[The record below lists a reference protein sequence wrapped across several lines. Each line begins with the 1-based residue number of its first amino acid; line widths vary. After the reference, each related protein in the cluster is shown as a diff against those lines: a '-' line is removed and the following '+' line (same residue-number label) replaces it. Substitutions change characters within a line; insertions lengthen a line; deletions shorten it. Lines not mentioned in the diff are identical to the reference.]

1 MPTQGKLL
9 VGLLVVGFITWLWL
23 QPFGNSAAIA
33 DDIEGRAAEALA
45 NDDVAGVDIVVPR
58 DPVRRTVNLSGAL
71 SNDDRAAARETI
83 ASLDGVS
90 DASWAVPDEGE
101 ETAAGATAQ
110 VDSAAQTCRD
120 NVNAVI
126 ASHQITF
133 RSGSPYINP
142 ASQQMLDR
150 LAEAIEGCS
159 GIRIEISGHSN
170 GGGRT
175 NVNMEMSAFRATTVR
190 DALVERGVPS
200 EMLTTIGKGADE
212 PIGEDA
218 SDPANRRVD
227 FAVSL
232 IGEGDS

>member
-9 VGLLVVGFITWLWL
+9 VGLLVIGFITWLWL

-45 NDDVAGVDIVVPR
+45 NDNVAGVDITVPR

-71 SNDDRAAARETI
+71 SNDDRAATREMI
-83 ASLDGVS
+83 AALDGVS
-90 DASWAVPDEGE
+90 EASWAVPEVAE
-101 ETAAGATAQ
+101 ETAVVAAAE

-120 NVNAVI
+120 NANAVI

-150 LAEAIEGCS
+150 LSEALDGCS

-175 NVNMEMSAFRATTVR
+175 NVNMEMSAFRATAVR

-200 EMLTTIGKGADE
+200 EMLTTIGKGASE
-212 PIGEDA
+212 PLGDNPG
-218 SDPANRRVD
+218 DPVNRRVD

>member
-1 MPTQGKLL
+1 MPAQGKLL

-33 DDIEGRAAEALA
+33 DDIEARAADALA
-45 NDDVAGVDIVVPR
+45 SENVAGVDISVPR
-58 DPVRRTVNLSGAL
+58 DPVRRTVNLAGDI
-71 SNDDRAAARETI
+71 SNDERATAREMV
-83 ASLDGVS
+83 AALDGVS
-90 DASWAVPDEGE
+90 DASWPVEDATEESAAVA
-101 ETAAGATAQ
+101 ETA
-110 VDSAAQTCRD
+110 VDSAAAACRD
-120 NVNAVI
+120 QANTVI
-126 ASHQITF
+126 ASHRITF

-142 ASQQMLDR
+142 PSQQMLDR
-150 LAEAIEGCS
+150 LAEALQGCE

-200 EMLTTIGKGADE
+200 EMLTTIGKGAEE
-212 PIGEDA
+212 PLGDDP
-218 SDPANRRVD
+218 SDPVNRRVD
-227 FAVSL
+227 FTVSL

>member
-1 MPTQGKLL
+1 MPAQGKLL
-9 VGLLVVGFITWLWL
+9 VGLLVIGFITWLWL
-23 QPFGNSAAIA
+23 QPFGNSTAIA
-33 DDIEGRAAEALA
+33 DDIEARATEALA
-45 NDDVAGVDIVVPR
+45 NDNVAGVDIAVPR
-58 DPVRRTVNLSGAL
+58 DPVCRSVNLSGAL
-71 SNDDRAAARETI
+71 SNDNRAAAREMI

-90 DASWAVPDEGE
+90 DASWAVPDVADANADVAEAE
-101 ETAAGATAQ
+101 VESAATA
-110 VDSAAQTCRD
+110 CRD
-120 NVNAVI
+120 EANAVI
-126 ASHQITF
+126 ESHQITF

-150 LAEAIEGCS
+150 LAEALEGCS

-200 EMLTTIGKGADE
+200 EMLTTIGKGASE
-212 PIGEDA
+212 PLGENPG
-218 SDPANRRVD
+218 DPVNRRVD

-232 IGEGDS
+232 TGEGDS